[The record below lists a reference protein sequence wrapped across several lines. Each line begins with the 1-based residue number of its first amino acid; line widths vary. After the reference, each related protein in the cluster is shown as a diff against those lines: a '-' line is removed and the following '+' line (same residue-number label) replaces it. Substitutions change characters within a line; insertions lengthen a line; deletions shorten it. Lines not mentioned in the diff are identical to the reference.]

1 MTIIAGLFTGLVI
14 GLVLGAPA
22 IMVYLLRPQK
32 NNLPIIIDI
41 DITPGRHTGTE
52 FGLSMAL
59 HLFMS
64 TIFGGGYV
72 ILTRAAALPFD
83 YSALSHAGYVAL
95 FYLVVGGI
103 LFPGLGL
110 GLMGRREGKY
120 VPLELLMAHTLYGIC
135 FYLAANLFFLR

>member
-14 GLVLGAPA
+14 GMVLGAPA
-22 IMVYLLRPQK
+22 IIIYLLRPQK
-32 NNLPIIIDI
+32 SNLPIIIDI
-41 DITPGRHTGTE
+41 DITPGRHTGAE

-72 ILTRAAALPFD
+72 LLSRIAVFPFD
-83 YSALSHAGYVAL
+83 YSALSHVGYVAL

-103 LFPGLGL
+103 IFPVLRLGP
-110 GLMGRREGKY
+110 MGRREGKY